1 MQSRSLCCLTAG
13 AHQRKPSLRLQLWP
27 KCTTRRGPL
36 ETVLR
41 VASKQSRKPKTD
53 SYGWARIQVCFASM
67 GSISNATI
75 LLPVRICGRG
85 RLPAYSRHRMG
96 GGGVQ
101 GTNRTPSKRTNPEV
115 VPIHR
120 YPSAVCTMAVG
131 IPLNTP
137 SCSRHDVCAYCD
149 VRRTGS

>member
-96 GGGVQ
+96 GRGC
-101 GTNRTPSKRTNPEV
+101 P
-115 VPIHR
+115 R
-120 YPSAVCTMAVG
+120 YESDSIEAHQSRG
-131 IPLNTP
+131 
-137 SCSRHDVCAYCD
+137 CSDPQIS
-149 VRRTGS
+149 VRRLYNGSRNSIEYSILQPP

>member
-1 MQSRSLCCLTAG
+1 MFTEYFDKVVTL
-13 AHQRKPSLRLQLWP
+13 LRE
-27 KCTTRRGPL
+27 RGVTQIPDQYIVKDHDTSGKTPL
-36 ETVLR
+36 ES
-41 VASKQSRKPKTD
+41 ADPS
-53 SYGWARIQVCFASM
+53 
-67 GSISNATI
+67 
-75 LLPVRICGRG
+75 
-85 RLPAYSRHRMG
+85 

-101 GTNRTPSKRTNPEV
+101 GTNRTPSKRTNPAV
-115 VPIHR
+115 FPIHR